1 MSWQYECPNSK
12 WDIFMF
18 EFYQVMTI
26 LRNIDV
32 YEIDRYL

>member
-1 MSWQYECPNSK
+1 
-12 WDIFMF
+12 MF